1 MRNLCESVL
10 ERKSLSL
17 ISISTSTNETSTD
30 NEGFSNLNWC
40 CGYKNIHQAEKRTTG
55 IKDSGNFASAFE
67 GLRLSADSI
76 SQDRFKS
83 RCNMLPPEN
92 PVEGSQRQ
100 RCPCGCL
107 EQSGPVGGFRTR
119 ELSSLR
125 LVIHGPEI
133 LNYQGTKQAPE
144 DVAPYWKKDSRMW
157 LWKSVRLARK
167 RKTRISSEVSGS
179 SSMLLI
185 GNRDKRDAMAAAGV
199 ASIE

>member
-1 MRNLCESVL
+1 MRNLCGSEL
-10 ERKSLSL
+10 ERKSHSAV

-30 NEGFSNLNWC
+30 NEDFSNFNWC
-40 CGYKNIHQAEKRTTG
+40 CSYKNIHQAKKRTVEV
-55 IKDSGNFASAFE
+55 KDSGNFASAFE
-67 GLRLSADSI
+67 GLRLSTDSI
-76 SQDRFKS
+76 LQDRFKS
-83 RCNMLPPEN
+83 KCNMLPPEN
-92 PVEGSQRQ
+92 PVGASQ

-167 RKTRISSEVSGS
+167 RKNRISSSVSGS
-179 SSMLLI
+179 STMSFI
-185 GNRDKRDAMAAAGV
+185 SNRDERDAAAAAGG
-199 ASIE
+199 AGFE